1 MLRFLPTLLLLS
13 SLIHAAHAQTQGG
26 PPPPSVGVVRVQAR
40 PVTETSEFVG
50 RVAATD
56 RVLLTARVTSYL
68 DERLFNEG
76 MEVREG
82 SLLFRLNADQFQAE
96 QQRQRAVLAEARAR
110 LDNTTQIL
118 QRAQSLVGTP
128 ADRRSSL
135 DDAVWG
141 QRSAAAQVMS
151 AEAQLKLAD
160 INLAYTEIRAPI
172 GGKISRAAVTV
183 GNAVGPGTGVLA
195 AIVSQDPMDV
205 LFPVATRV
213 LLELEK
219 RLADNGGLR
228 AAKVRVRLSNGTVH
242 DQAGTIDYVDPT
254 VAPNTDTIMLRARVP
269 NPPLRPAE
277 PGQPVDRALI
287 DGTLVTAIVE
297 GPTPVSAMAIPR
309 SAVLSDQQGN
319 YVFVVDTANKVEQ
332 RRIRLGQS
340 TPAQAVVADG
350 LREGESVIIEG
361 IQRARPGAQVAP
373 SPAAARP
380 GAG

>member
-13 SLIHAAHAQTQGG
+13 CVINAAQAQAPGG
-26 PPPPSVGVVRVQAR
+26 QPPSVGVVKVQTR
-40 PVTETSEFVG
+40 PVTETSDFVG

-56 RVLLTARVTSYL
+56 RVLLTARVTSFL
-68 DERLFNEG
+68 DERLFTEG
-76 MEVREG
+76 IEVKEG
-82 SLLFRLNADQFQAE
+82 DLLFRLNADQFQAE

-110 LDNTTQIL
+110 LENTTQIL

-141 QRSAAAQVMS
+141 QRSAAALVMS
-151 AEAQLKLAD
+151 AEAQLKLSD

-172 GGKISRAAVTV
+172 SGKISRAAVTA
-183 GNAVGPGTGVLA
+183 GNAGGPATGVLA

-213 LLELEK
+213 LLGLEQK
-219 RLADNGGLR
+219 LADRGGLR
-228 AAKVRVRLSNGTVH
+228 TTKIRVRLSNGTLHGQV
-242 DQAGTIDYVDPT
+242 GTIDYVDPT
-254 VAPNTDTIMLRARVP
+254 VAPNTDTIMVRARVP

-287 DGTLVTAIVE
+287 DGTLVTVIVE
-297 GPTPVSAMAIPR
+297 GPTPVPAMSIPR

-319 YVFVVDTANKVEQ
+319 YVFVVDAANKV
-332 RRIRLGQS
+332 
-340 TPAQAVVADG
+340 
-350 LREGESVIIEG
+350 
-361 IQRARPGAQVAP
+361 
-373 SPAAARP
+373 
-380 GAG
+380 